1 MQTYLTI
8 LAHDIFVPAGMVD
21 VLTLRVDVPGNGG
34 FVAASPHGS
43 TSLIDSVAGEVS
55 ATGAALVSSAGVLQE
70 GVAPH
75 PSDVV
80 EAAEAADAAVT
91 LEAVI
96 LAQEGASSTTV
107 LSAFSETAGHASSVS
122 VFIGRVFLSPP
133 FWARGAPLVDPPRP
147 PRKPSMGDRNQER
160 R

>member
-1 MQTYLTI
+1 M
-8 LAHDIFVPAGMVD
+8 
-21 VLTLRVDVPGNGG
+21 
-34 FVAASPHGS
+34 AASPHGS
-43 TSLIDSVAGEVS
+43 TSLIDSAAGTVS
-55 ATGAALVSSAGVLQE
+55 AVGAALVSSAGVLEE

-96 LAQEGASSTTV
+96 LAQEGAASSTTA
-107 LSAFSETAGHASSVS
+107 LSAFSDTAGHASSVS
-122 VFIGRVFLSPP
+122 VFTGRVFLSPP

-147 PRKPSMGDRNQER
+147 PRKPSMSDRQENR
-160 R
+160 